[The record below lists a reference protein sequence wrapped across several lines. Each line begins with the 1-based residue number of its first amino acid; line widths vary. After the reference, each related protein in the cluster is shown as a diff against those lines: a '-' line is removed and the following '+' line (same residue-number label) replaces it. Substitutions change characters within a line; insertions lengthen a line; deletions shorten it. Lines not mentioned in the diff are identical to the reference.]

1 MSETQHPDP
10 AEIAALDEDLLPPE
24 ETAVLRAHIA
34 ECPACADVAADFAL
48 LRQELHALP
57 LPPMPDDVA
66 ARIDAALGELDVSR
80 ETKTPAAGT
89 PDHDT
94 APKRQSMTAVGTP
107 GRSRRRWPRLALA
120 AAGAVVAV
128 ALGSIALDSLGTGL
142 SDEDNSASSL
152 ADASDDGGRSADPVL
167 EDQVRDLLAESE
179 AGGAL
184 STPES
189 LQEPSRPPG
198 ASEWSTEQGQPGQDD
213 EGEEQGEGM
222 ESGAQEADPDALLSD
237 VPTCVEDAI
246 GRSEAPL
253 AAEEEDY
260 AGTEAYL
267 VVFPHAVDPEQVDAY
282 VVDADCVSAT
292 PPVSGEVLVRA
303 SYPRD

>member
-1 MSETQHPDP
+1 MNETQHPDP

-24 ETAVLRAHIA
+24 EAAVLRAHIA
-34 ECPACADVAADFAL
+34 DCPACVDVAADFAL

-57 LPPMPDDVA
+57 LSPMPDDVA
-66 ARIDAALGELDVSR
+66 ARIDAALGELHVSR
-80 ETKTPAAGT
+80 ETKTSPAGT
-89 PDHDT
+89 PDHDL
-94 APKRQSMTAVGTP
+94 APKRQSMSAVR
-107 GRSRRRWPRLALA
+107 RSGPTRRRWPRLALA
-120 AAGAVVAV
+120 AAGAVVAL
-128 ALGSIALDSLGTGL
+128 ALGSFALDSLGTGL

-152 ADASDDGGRSADPVL
+152 SDASDDGGRSADPVL

-179 AGGAL
+179 ATGAL

-189 LQEPSRPPG
+189 LREPSVPPG
-198 ASEWSTEQGQPGQDD
+198 VSEWSTEQGQPGQDA
-213 EGEEQGEGM
+213 EGEEQGEG
-222 ESGAQEADPDALLSD
+222 EASGTQDGDPDTLLSD

-253 AAEEEDY
+253 AAEAEDY
-260 AGTEAYL
+260 AGTDAYL
-267 VVFPHAVDPEQVDAY
+267 VVFPHAVDPERVDAY